1 MSVIIFQ
8 EEVFVSAVCRKCHRR
23 NAQAWEAALE
33 AVESCEGSGVSPRL
47 TVHLSQF
54 HAANDQSI
62 YKSYTHARA
71 HGSFAGVP
79 AAAANAFGSKP
90 VRFARGAL
98 RTLPQQLLASAS
110 KLQHRTYPNSL
121 ILDRLTW

>member
-1 MSVIIFQ
+1 MSVVILQ
-8 EEVFVSAVCRKCHRR
+8 KEVFVSAVCRKCHRR

-47 TVHLSQF
+47 TVKFSQF
-54 HAANDQSI
+54 HAADDQSVK
-62 YKSYTHARA
+62 KSYTHARA

-79 AAAANAFGSKP
+79 AAAANALGSKP

-98 RTLPQQLLASAS
+98 RTLHQQLLASAS
-110 KLQHRTYPNSL
+110 KSQHRTYPSPL